1 MAKRLPMSFDRQK
14 IFKKLFKYKDGK
26 LFHKTRLNQHAWNNR
41 FAGKE
46 AGWIKDFDKRATPY
60 TKVELTFTLDKVVYK
75 EIASRVVWQM
85 FNGNIPKGH
94 IIALENHNTM
104 DTRIENLRCV
114 LDNTQQRNK
123 APRKATNPNATRQPA
138 PKQSNCQG
146 VCYHKGSNKW
156 RARISSTELGWYDTE
171 REAVI
176 ARKEAE
182 IAWGFH
188 VNHGVALV

>member
-1 MAKRLPMSFDRQK
+1 MRLPMSFDRQK

-26 LFHKTRLNQHAWNNR
+26 LFHKARLGQAYWNNR

-46 AGWIKDFDKRATPY
+46 AGSSKWNLTHATPY
-60 TKVELTFTLDKVVYK
+60 ERIELCFTLDQVQYR
-75 EIASRVVWQM
+75 EYASRVIWQM
-85 FNGNIPKGH
+85 FNGNIPEGYV
-94 IIALENHNTM
+94 IALENHNTM

-114 LDNTQQRNK
+114 LDKTQNKNK
-123 APRKATNPNATRQPA
+123 APRKATSPQSKRLPA

-146 VCYHKGSNKW
+146 VSYHQGSDRW
-156 RARISSTELGWYDTE
+156 RARIGNSILGWFKTE

-182 IAWGFH
+182 IAEGYH
-188 VNHGVALV
+188 ENHGVALV